1 MQPLTAGEKV
11 RVEKN
16 LQLVPFIINKC
27 FRTQM
32 KLFGFAA
39 GIEYRDVL
47 QEGILG
53 LMAAVKRYDPAR
65 GNKFSTCAIWWVKA
79 AIALYFK
86 QKLRTVRI
94 PLYLERFLG
103 EIEKTRKK
111 LSRKLQRE
119 PTDDEI
125 ALRMG
130 IDPDKIAKVKAIP
143 WAAVP
148 LDENIE
154 APDDFA
160 NPEVIVSNLE
170 FRSRV
175 RNVLH
180 QLSSRQEFAICRH
193 FGFDEDAKSLEDVG
207 RLFDPPIT
215 RQAVNKIEAKAM
227 KRLKHPRRIAQLM
240 EL

>member
-1 MQPLTAGEKV
+1 ML
-11 RVEKN
+11 VEKN
-16 LQLVPFIINKC
+16 LQLVPFIINTYY
-27 FRTQM
+27 RAQ
-32 KLFGFAA
+32 LRYFGFVAD
-39 GIEYRDVL
+39 IEYRDVL
-47 QEGILG
+47 QEGVFG
-53 LMAAVKRYDPAR
+53 LMAAAQKYDPAR
-65 GNKFSTCAIWWVKA
+65 GNKFSTYAVWWIKA

-111 LSRKLQRE
+111 LSRELQRE

-130 IDPDKIAKVKAIP
+130 IDPEKLAGIKFVP
-143 WAAVP
+143 RTVVP
-148 LDENIE
+148 LDENNE

-160 NPEVIVSNLE
+160 NPEVIIFNLE
-170 FRSRV
+170 LRREV
-175 RNVLH
+175 GNILR

-193 FGFDEDAKSLEDVG
+193 FGFDGDAKSLEDVG

-215 RQAVNKIEAKAM
+215 RQAVNRIEAKAI
-227 KRLKHPRRIAQLM
+227 KRLKHPRFSAQLT
-240 EL
+240 ELRTKYG